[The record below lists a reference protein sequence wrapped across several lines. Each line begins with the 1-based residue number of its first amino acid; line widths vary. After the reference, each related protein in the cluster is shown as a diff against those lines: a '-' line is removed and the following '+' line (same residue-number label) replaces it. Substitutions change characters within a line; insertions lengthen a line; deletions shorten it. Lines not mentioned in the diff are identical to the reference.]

1 METPVTIGRLARE
14 AGLAA
19 ETLRY
24 YERIGLIQP
33 VQRTQSNYRL
43 YDGHAESRLRFI
55 RRAQN
60 LGFSLA
66 EVKELL
72 DLSSSVENDMGDVK
86 ALTEQKIAEIDFK
99 IADLQRMRNALAQQ
113 AAQCPGHGSV
123 ENCPI
128 LASLADV
135 EGDMAVRRRWEG
147 NRDLRA
153 PLNVGQR

>member
-1 METPVTIGRLARE
+1 MKNHVTIGRLARE

-24 YERIGLIQP
+24 YERIGLIRP

-43 YDGHAESRLRFI
+43 YDELSEARLRFI

-72 DLSSSVENDMGDVK
+72 DLSSNPSNDMAEVKQLALAKIQDVE
-86 ALTEQKIAEIDFK
+86 AK
-99 IADLQRMRNALAQQ
+99 IADLQRMREALQKVSQ
-113 AAQCPGHGSV
+113 ACPGHGSV
-123 ENCPI
+123 ANCPI
-128 LASLADV
+128 LASLA
-135 EGDMAVRRRWEG
+135 G
-147 NRDLRA
+147 RDA
-153 PLNVGQR
+153 EAESQKQATA

>member
-43 YDGHAESRLRFI
+43 YDSEAESRLRFI

-72 DLSSSVENDMGDVK
+72 DISSSAENDMGEVK
-86 ALTEQKIAEIDFK
+86 ALTEQKIAEIDLK
-99 IADLQRMRNALAQQ
+99 IADLQRMRTALAQRVEC
-113 AAQCPGHGSV
+113 CPGHGSV
-123 ENCPI
+123 ANCPI
-128 LASLADV
+128 LASLADA
-135 EGDMAVRRRWEG
+135 EGAMPVRERWGRR
-147 NRDLRA
+147 DSQSSY
-153 PLNVGQR
+153 NVAQR

>member
-24 YERIGLIQP
+24 YERIGLIRP

-43 YDGHAESRLRFI
+43 YDGEAEARLRFI

-72 DLSSSVENDMGDVK
+72 DISSSVENDMGEVK
-86 ALTEQKIAEIDFK
+86 ALTEQKLAEIDFK
-99 IADLQRMRNALAQQ
+99 IADLQRMRTALAQQ
-113 AAQCPGHGSV
+113 AERCPGHGSV
-123 ENCPI
+123 ANCPI
-128 LASLADV
+128 LASLADA
-135 EGDMAVRRRWEG
+135 GGAMPVRERWE
-147 NRDLRA
+147 RQDSQSPYSVA
-153 PLNVGQR
+153 

>member
-1 METPVTIGRLARE
+1 MDTPVTIGRLARE

-43 YDGHAESRLRFI
+43 YDSHAESRLRFI

-60 LGFSLA
+60 LGFSLT

-72 DLSSSVENDMGDVK
+72 DISSSTENDMGDVK

-99 IADLQRMRNALAQQ
+99 IADLQRMRSALAIQ
-113 AAQCPGHGSV
+113 AERCPGHGSV
-123 ENCPI
+123 DNCPI
-128 LASLADV
+128 LASLAEA
-135 EGDMAVRRRWEG
+135 EGDMAVRRRWDVS
-147 NRDLRA
+147 RDQPTPRSVA
-153 PLNVGQR
+153 QR

>member
-1 METPVTIGRLARE
+1 MDTPVTIGRLARE

-43 YDGHAESRLRFI
+43 YDGHAGSRLRFI

-60 LGFSLA
+60 LGFSLS

-72 DLSSSVENDMGDVK
+72 DISSSAENDMGEVK

-99 IADLQRMRNALAQQ
+99 IADLQRMRNALAVQTER
-113 AAQCPGHGSV
+113 CPGHGSV
-123 ENCPI
+123 KDCPI
-128 LASLADV
+128 LASLADA
-135 EGDMAVRRRWEG
+135 EGDMVVRRHWDVS
-147 NRDLRA
+147 RDQPAQRSA
-153 PLNVGQR
+153 GQR

>member
-43 YDGHAESRLRFI
+43 YDGEAESRLRFI

-72 DLSSSVENDMGDVK
+72 DIGSSAENDMGEVK
-86 ALTEQKIAEIDFK
+86 ALTEQKIVEIDLK
-99 IADLQRMRNALAQQ
+99 IADLQRMRTALAQRVEC
-113 AAQCPGHGSV
+113 CPGHGSV
-123 ENCPI
+123 ANCPI
-128 LASLADV
+128 LASLADA
-135 EGDMAVRRRWEG
+135 EGATPVRERWGRRDSQSSYNMA
-147 NRDLRA
+147 
-153 PLNVGQR
+153 QR

>member
-1 METPVTIGRLARE
+1 MQPPVTIGRLARE

-33 VQRTQSNYRL
+33 VQRTRSNYRL
-43 YDGHAESRLRFI
+43 YDVEAESRLRFI

-72 DLSSSVENDMGDVK
+72 DIGSRVENDMGEVK
-86 ALTEQKIAEIDFK
+86 ALT
-99 IADLQRMRNALAQQ
+99 
-113 AAQCPGHGSV
+113 
-123 ENCPI
+123 
-128 LASLADV
+128 
-135 EGDMAVRRRWEG
+135 
-147 NRDLRA
+147 
-153 PLNVGQR
+153 